1 MHMSTEEALINKME
15 KLQETL
21 ERVQEMANI
30 LLGDSVELGG
40 EWEQEIYADL
50 MDFTGRLS
58 EIFEEYN
65 NLVEEAKTIREGSVD
80 EEDSYDDTDE
90 E

>member
-1 MHMSTEEALINKME
+1 MSTEEALINKME

-30 LLGDSVELGG
+30 ILGDSVELGG
-40 EWEQEIYADL
+40 EWEQEISADL
-50 MDFTGRLS
+50 MDFTGRLN
-58 EIFEEYN
+58 EIFEEYS
-65 NLVEEAKTIREGSVD
+65 NLVEEAKTIREGSA
-80 EEDSYDDTDE
+80 EEEESYDDTDE